1 MEDIILNAYE
11 RPSKKFKEMGFIPGV
26 IYGDSMKETTP
37 VKFKFQA
44 LQKVINQHGEH
55 AKIWV
60 MLNGEKKFG
69 FIKEVQKHPVSRI
82 LQHIDVQ
89 AVSKDH
95 EVKMQVPIVFQ
106 GEEALNSKQLQL
118 QVQKTIV
125 EVVGKVGD
133 IPDNIVINVSEMD
146 ASDSINTD
154 NLNLNENIRIVNEDE
169 VYASI
174 VHPTLRT
181 EEEETPAAE
190 GAEQAEGVE
199 ENKEEE

>member
-125 EVVGKVGD
+125 EVVGKVRD

-190 GAEQAEGVE
+190 SAEQAEGVE